1 MFRLGKTKRAAA
13 LGAATLALA
22 VGATITVASPA
33 SADTT
38 GGGCR
43 GAVDSDPN
51 NSHNPGVWATG
62 EPGGVSLMPCSSG
75 DNGNPVG
82 GIYASLYFDG
92 PANLDIYP
100 CAQLIKVGTGQVA
113 DFGCI
118 GDWLPA
124 NSDEVPGGG
133 WQNYPMG
140 FYQAKTS
147 GEYVVQA
154 GYWATINGVY
164 GYYGGA
170 QSWPVWV
177 NVVQ

>member
-1 MFRLGKTKRAAA
+1 MFKFGKTRRAIAMTAAA
-13 LGAATLALA
+13 LALA
-22 VGATITVASPA
+22 GGATVTIASPA

-38 GGGCR
+38 DGGCR
-43 GAVDSDPN
+43 GAADSDPN
-51 NSHNPGVWATG
+51 NHNNPGVWAQ
-62 EPGGVSLMPCSSG
+62 EPGGVLLMPCSSG
-75 DNGNPVG
+75 DHTNPNG

-92 PANLDIYP
+92 PANLSVYP
-100 CAQLIKVGTGQVA
+100 CAQLIKIGTGQVA
-113 DFGCI
+113 DFTCI

-124 NSDEVPGGG
+124 NSDETYGG
-133 WQNYPMG
+133 WQPYPMG
-140 FYQAKTS
+140 FYEATP

-177 NVVQ
+177 SNG